1 MIATERDLTIGSNTM
16 ATPVNDLPIEI
27 AQGELETRYIEMG
40 EMASQILKQ
49 IDAIG
54 NDLLWLGSAAAPTLR
69 IARMTIAGS

>member
-1 MIATERDLTIGSNTM
+1 M
-16 ATPVNDLPIEI
+16 
-27 AQGELETRYIEMG
+27 
-40 EMASQILKQ
+40 LKQ